1 MMNRF
6 NCKCTFF
13 LAFVYAVSLHQVSE
27 KIFSG
32 KWLSP
37 SADDDVRV
45 SPKQLSS
52 WLFTRLKNRAK
63 SHQVDETI
71 APRVAHA
78 KNISGFMK
86 NGEKKWFFRVKNSNF
101 GTKTKAMMAIICIRL
116 SLSDSALHQQNYLN
130 FHQAQLNFKLRIN
143 SSIACFILMC
153 RMLAEKNRDWL
164 TTTHGQH
171 QFPLGLTHIIYYI
184 HIKILCRSFRNVT
197 QPTGIDATSS
207 DLRTGVHVGP
217 LPVFCCFLVWIH
229 RNPGR

>member
-1 MMNRF
+1 
-6 NCKCTFF
+6 
-13 LAFVYAVSLHQVSE
+13 
-27 KIFSG
+27 
-32 KWLSP
+32 
-37 SADDDVRV
+37 
-45 SPKQLSS
+45 
-52 WLFTRLKNRAK
+52 
-63 SHQVDETI
+63 
-71 APRVAHA
+71 
-78 KNISGFMK
+78 MK

-101 GTKTKAMMAIICIRL
+101 GTKTKAMMAIICIGL

-130 FHQAQLNFKLRIN
+130 FHQAQLDFKLRIN
-143 SSIACFILMC
+143 SSIACLILMC

-217 LPVFCCFLVWIH
+217 LPVFCCFLVRIH